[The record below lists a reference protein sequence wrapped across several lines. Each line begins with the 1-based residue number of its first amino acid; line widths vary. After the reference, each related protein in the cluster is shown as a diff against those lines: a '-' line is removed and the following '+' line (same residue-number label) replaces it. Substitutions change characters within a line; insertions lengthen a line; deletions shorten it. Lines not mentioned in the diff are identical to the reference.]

1 MLLQNQLC
9 SIGPGAY
16 SIKLYRSVN
25 YGFVVTA
32 KVYCKFAHKCKNSVN
47 YGKMA
52 VNYEGKSFMEQ
63 VPGEG
68 GVGSTVDRDA
78 SETHR
83 KTNYV

>member
-1 MLLQNQLC
+1 MVL
-9 SIGPGAY
+9 
-16 SIKLYRSVN
+16 
-25 YGFVVTA
+25 
-32 KVYCKFAHKCKNSVN
+32 
-47 YGKMA
+47 
-52 VNYEGKSFMEQ
+52 NYEGKSFMEQ